1 MLREVERGRERK
13 SEAERGS
20 SEAENQRRS
29 DTEMKAPPQ
38 QVTRVRSQAHD
49 GGRWADEDGMS
60 EHRRRVNT
68 GNTQVTHPL
77 VGDDIIEQLPS
88 VTELH
93 DQVDLFRRV
102 HDLMEVHLGGR
113 GRGQKDDKSRV
124 GKRQGGKR
132 QGGKRRVARDGWQSE
147 A

>member
-1 MLREVERGRERK
+1 
-13 SEAERGS
+13 
-20 SEAENQRRS
+20 
-29 DTEMKAPPQ
+29 
-38 QVTRVRSQAHD
+38 
-49 GGRWADEDGMS
+49 MS

-113 GRGQKDDKSRV
+113 GRGQKGDKSDKSRV
-124 GKRQGGKR
+124 AREGWARD
-132 QGGKRRVARDGWQSE
+132 RVARDGWQETGGKVRHNRRMWHGKS
-147 A
+147 ACGHV